1 MFSKLIRCSSSQLYY
16 WRDSS
21 LVPGLRVSKEKQT
34 KGYYSTVSEPSSL
47 LGELVPFSKYKMF
60 MVVANTH
67 YEGPPSNTV
76 EFTTKEG
83 GEDHTHQIPKCLQ
96 IYLQIKEPEPISEEY
111 GDVCLS
117 PPTGLG

>member
-1 MFSKLIRCSSSQLYY
+1 MRDGATLTPPFSLRRLFLSLSVVPPPPSQLYY

-21 LVPGLRVSKEKQT
+21 LVPGLVVSKEKQT
-34 KGYYSTVSEPSSL
+34 KGFYSTVSEPSSL

-83 GEDHTHQIPKCLQ
+83 GEDPTHTK
-96 IYLQIKEPEPISEEY
+96 
-111 GDVCLS
+111 S
-117 PPTGLG
+117 PGFR